1 MREATPPITVQPMLH
16 IRQILVQAVRKY
28 GPAVLPVSAAAA
40 VALMAA
46 YQAVEPVG
54 VPSTTAGGA
63 IYVWLSRHVPSWL
76 GKGTL
81 IAVMTGGTAFVA
93 CWIAWRH
100 RIAANMA
107 AVAGIAAV
115 AVLTWATQ
123 WCNAVG
129 GIIVGAMVARVQSE
143 RGILK
148 TLDGWW
154 SRPASLGT
162 DIGMV
167 RFAQISLGLYF
178 GTIALMAA
186 TGSVLA
192 ESRWEVLTLSGVGI
206 TAASVIS
213 EKRRLANALALIG
226 AGIALWVSYNEM
238 ARAVAVDDAGINAA
252 DLMLAAGIIIYL
264 PVTALALRAH
274 QRVRILIAP
283 MLVGGLAA
291 CATFLAIGI
300 IAVVIFTGCNAGD
313 ALISWLLL
321 AAVVISIVFGAATFL
336 VLFAMGI
343 INWCRSRKS
352 GATPSEKE

>member
-1 MREATPPITVQPMLH
+1 MLH
-16 IRQILVQAVRKY
+16 IRQILARVVKKY

-46 YQAVEPVG
+46 YQALEPVG
-54 VPSTTAGGA
+54 VPSTTAGGT

-76 GKGTL
+76 GKGTW
-81 IAVMTGGTAFVA
+81 IAVMTGGTALVA

-100 RIAANMA
+100 KVAANVA
-107 AVAGIAAV
+107 TVAGIAAV
-115 AVLTWATQ
+115 AVLMWATQ
-123 WCNAVG
+123 WCDAGG
-129 GIIVGAMVARVQSE
+129 GIIVGSVVAGMIIAVAALARVQSE

-148 TLDGWW
+148 TLNGWW
-154 SRPASLGT
+154 SRPASPGA

-192 ESRWEVLTLSGVGI
+192 ESRLEVLTLSGVGI

-213 EKRRLANALALIG
+213 EKRRLTNALALIG
-226 AGIALWVSYNEM
+226 AGIALWVSYDEM
-238 ARAVAVDDAGINAA
+238 ARAVAMDDAGINAA

-274 QRVRILIAP
+274 QGVQILIAS
-283 MLVGGLAA
+283 MLVAGLAA

-300 IAVVIFTGCNAGD
+300 IAVVIFTGCNAAD

-321 AAVVISIVFGAATFL
+321 TAVVISIVVGAATFL
-336 VLFAMGI
+336 VLLAMGI
-343 INWCRSRKS
+343 INWRRSRKS